1 MKQIFFFLSF
11 FLLFGCAGYEP
22 LFATKKLSFYIEKIE
37 NIKNDN
43 ITKNISRN
51 LNVNKSKSD
60 NTKSYIL
67 KISSD
72 MENRVAAKNT
82 KGQTSSYEMVVNV
95 KVEVLSTDSELL
107 LKTFNFRRNFN
118 YNNQVN
124 KFNLNQYKNNILRN
138 IINKISQD
146 IIIKLQSL

>member
-1 MKQIFFFLSF
+1 MKQTFFFLSF
-11 FLLFGCAGYEP
+11 FLLLGCAGYEP

-37 NIKNDN
+37 NINNDN
-43 ITKNISRN
+43 ITKNISRS
-51 LNVNKSKSD
+51 LNNNKSKSD
-60 NTKSYIL
+60 NKKGYIL

-82 KGQTSSYEMVVNV
+82 KGQTSSYEMIVNV
-95 KVEVLSTDSELL
+95 KVEVLSGDSGLL
-107 LKTFNFRRNFN
+107 VKNLNFTKNFN

-124 KFNLNQYKNNILRN
+124 KFNLNQYKDNILQN

>member
-1 MKQIFFFLSF
+1 
-11 FLLFGCAGYEP
+11 LFGCAGYEP

-37 NIKNDN
+37 NIKDDN

-51 LNVNKSKSD
+51 LNLNKSKSD

-72 MENRVAAKNT
+72 MANRVAAKNT
-82 KGQTSSYEMVVNV
+82 KGQTSSYEMIVNV

-124 KFNLNQYKNNILRN
+124 KFNLNQYKNNILQN